1 MADET
6 LHITEDERTRMPTLG
21 GVLIR
26 VKLHVRGRG
35 GGGGGGGGGG
45 ALSEKQE
52 IQRRK

>member
-6 LHITEDERTRMPTLG
+6 LHITEDERTRIPTLG

-26 VKLHVRGRG
+26 VKLHVRGSGGRG
-35 GGGGGGGGGG
+35 EGGGG